1 MRVLLLN
8 GPNLNLLG
16 EREPEHYGRAS
27 WAEIEERLKRRAS
40 ELGIE
45 LDCRQHS
52 SEGGMIDILHA
63 VRHEVD
69 GVILNAG
76 AYTHYGYALRDAIA
90 AIDPP
95 VIEVHLSL
103 PERREEFRHVSVIAP
118 VCVGRI
124 AGFGALSYELALEAL
139 VRRGGSEGARNG

>member
-1 MRVLLLN
+1 VRLLLLN

-16 EREPEHYGRAS
+16 EREPEHYGRET
-27 WAEIEERLKRRAS
+27 WANIEARLKTRAAA
-40 ELGIE
+40 LGIE
-45 LDCRQHS
+45 LECRQHS

-63 VRHEVD
+63 ARHEVD

-90 AIDPP
+90 AIPPP

-103 PERREEFRHVSVIAP
+103 PEAREEFRHVSVIAP
-118 VCVGRI
+118 VCAGRI
-124 AGFGALSYELALEAL
+124 AGFGALSYELALEAFARL
-139 VRRGGSEGARNG
+139 RGPEEAHTR

>member
-1 MRVLLLN
+1 MRLLVLN

-16 EREPEHYGRAS
+16 EREPEHYGQAS
-27 WAEIEERLKRRAS
+27 WAEIEAGLRRRAV
-40 ELGIE
+40 ELGVE

-63 VRHEVD
+63 TRHEVD

-90 AIDPP
+90 AISPP

-103 PERREEFRHVSVIAP
+103 PESREEWRHVSVIAP
-118 VCVGRI
+118 VCIGRI
-124 AGFGALSYELALEAL
+124 AGFGALSYELALEAFARR
-139 VRRGGSEGARNG
+139 VRSEGAESR

>member
-1 MRVLLLN
+1 MRLLVLN

-16 EREPEHYGRAS
+16 EREPEHYGRET
-27 WAEIEERLKRRAS
+27 WAEMEAKLRLRAG

-45 LDCRQHS
+45 LVCRQEN
-52 SEGGMIDILHA
+52 SEGGLIDRLHE
-63 VRHEVD
+63 VRGEVD

-90 AIDPP
+90 SIRPP

-103 PERREEFRHVSVIAP
+103 PESREEFRHVSVIAP
-118 VCVGRI
+118 VCRGRI
-124 AGFGALSYELALEAL
+124 AGFGAMSYELALEAFSRGI
-139 VRRGGSEGARNG
+139 RR

>member
-16 EREPEHYGRAS
+16 EREPEHYGRETWAS
-27 WAEIEERLKRRAS
+27 IEERLTRRAA

-45 LDCRQHS
+45 LECRQES
-52 SEGGMIDILHA
+52 SEGGMIDILHRF
-63 VRHEVD
+63 RHEVG

-90 AIDPP
+90 AIAPP
-95 VIEVHLSL
+95 VVEVHLSL
-103 PERREEFRHVSVIAP
+103 PESREEFRHVSVIAP

-124 AGFGALSYELALEAL
+124 AGFGALSYELALEAFS
-139 VRRGGSEGARNG
+139 RRLGTKGQ